1 MGLYGECS
9 LVCITMINQEERWIW
24 WEIWG
29 GARRLEEDH
38 DSHLVCLP
46 QVPPGRRP
54 CSSSSVYVDES
65 SSGSTTAA
73 VVKRAQQRAARE
85 NQKLG
90 SSREARMVVF
100 IGGSSTWIHLDTL
113 PRSGG
118 HGIVGVGCVF
128 FPFVYFFNPS
138 WLNHGNVGVLACFFF
153 YFLSLINCS
162 LTKLWTGH
170 WPN

>member
-1 MGLYGECS
+1 MRTHEAYF

-24 WEIWG
+24 WETCG

-38 DSHLVCLP
+38 NSHLVYLP
-46 QVPPGRRP
+46 QVPPERRP
-54 CSSSSVYVDES
+54 CSSSSISIYVDES

-73 VVKRAQQRAARE
+73 VVKRAQQRATRE
-85 NQKLG
+85 SKIG
-90 SSREARMVVF
+90 PSREARMVVF
-100 IGGSSTWIHLDTL
+100 IGGSSTWIHLGTH

-153 YFLSLINCS
+153 ISFL
-162 LTKLWTGH
+162 
-170 WPN
+170 